1 MKYSNLKFN
10 LTEPEEELLSG
21 YEFIHFVAYCKEDS
35 EDIIMCRLR
44 SPYQLNGELFH
55 MIYQNSMLPLAD
67 NEADDTLHFLT
78 ELPVFCDDVLVF
90 YRSPDNYYLEVSM
103 VFILEIDTFPVLT
116 Y

>member
-35 EDIIMCRLR
+35 EDIIMCQLR

-55 MIYQNSMLPLAD
+55 MIYQNLMLPLAE

-78 ELPVFCDDVLVF
+78 ELPVFCDESWKEMMTCLKDMQIQLLKEWIGIIE
-90 YRSPDNYYLEVSM
+90 N
-103 VFILEIDTFPVLT
+103 
-116 Y
+116 